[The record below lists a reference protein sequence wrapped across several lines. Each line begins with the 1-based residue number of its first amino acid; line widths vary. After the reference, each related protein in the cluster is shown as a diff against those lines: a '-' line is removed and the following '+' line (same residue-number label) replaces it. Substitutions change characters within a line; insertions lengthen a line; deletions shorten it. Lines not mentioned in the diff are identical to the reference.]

1 MIKPMITIHNA
12 ETDEIITR
20 EMNDLEYTQYQK
32 DKTNAE
38 AEKAE
43 AEAKAQAKVAA
54 EGKLAALGL
63 TTDDL
68 RALGL

>member
-1 MIKPMITIHNA
+1 MTKPMITIHNA

-20 EMNDLEYTQYQK
+20 EMNNSEYTQYQK

-43 AEAKAQAKVAA
+43 NEAKVTQKAALLDRLGITEAEAK
-54 EGKLAALGL
+54 LLLG
-63 TTDDL
+63 
-68 RALGL
+68 